1 MLAGHDQALLPGH
14 NQQLIRD
21 VHSTHFKAK
30 TRRQEERVHL
40 AHGGWPVHMV
50 LEGGQGKA
58 SGLCRWGTFLVY
70 QEKSTVLQAFGC
82 MSSVE
87 ASSGFEA
94 LWAFASSTR
103 HDFAEVRERSQSSSL
118 LLP

>member
-14 NQQLIRD
+14 NQQLVRD

-82 MSSVE
+82 MSSAE

-94 LWAFASSTR
+94 LCLGLCKLYT
-103 HDFAEVRERSQSSSL
+103 
-118 LLP
+118 P